1 MPRPAT
7 RPIATRVHR
16 SVQAI
21 VTVGFVLAVVPAC
34 NDTSP
39 DIVPRIDSTI
49 VASADVAPRIDAS
62 RTYEYDFSAVRVDS
76 VLPAL
81 WTAGLPVIEA
91 WLPLD
96 YACDDIRGARLTV
109 ALAQPDAR
117 MTDHDFRLGT
127 GRLMCATQL
136 RQYVIGTP
144 PGSFRVD
151 GTVHFIPVE
160 GGCWALR
167 VNDAVQYEPLGL
179 PAAFRVDGLQ
189 VRALLKLRDD
199 LASICMVG
207 RIAEVLDIE
216 RR

>member
-1 MPRPAT
+1 MRHRLVRSTVWHLRGAVSG
-7 RPIATRVHR
+7 IATTALV
-16 SVQAI
+16 STILV
-21 VTVGFVLAVVPAC
+21 AC
-34 NDTSP
+34 TDTAP
-39 DIVPRIDSTI
+39 DVIPRIDSTI
-49 VASADVAPRIDAS
+49 VASADVAPRVDPS
-62 RTYEYDFSAVRVDS
+62 RTYEYDFSTVRVDS

-81 WTAGLPVIEA
+81 WTAGIPLIEA

-96 YACDDIRGARLTV
+96 YRCDDVRGARLTV

-136 RQYVIGTP
+136 RQYLMGTP

-151 GTVHFIPVE
+151 GTVRFIPVE

-179 PAAFRVDGLQ
+179 PVAFRIDGLE

-216 RR
+216 KR